1 MGPTENLTGP
11 RKRRAG
17 GRRKQS
23 GRRPRQRCCLLKGC
37 KQRFH
42 PRQAGQRYCSEDC
55 RKAARKWSR
64 WKAQQRYRK
73 TVAGKAKRNEQGRCY
88 RQRAKTREASD
99 PEAVKQAARVTTAAL
114 FFGAHLRPAWVL
126 RAIRATAAKS
136 VAAVLLRGMPA
147 GTGARPGPGAALE
160 AGARFNPEILIRRR
174 RSTYIHPG

>member
-11 RKRRAG
+11 RKRQAG

-37 KQRFH
+37 EQRFH

-64 WKAQQRYRK
+64 WKAQQRYRE
-73 TVAGKAKRNEQGRCY
+73 TVAGKAKRNEQSRCY

-99 PEAVKQAARVTTAAL
+99 PEAVKRGREGNHYRNI
-114 FFGAHLRPAWVL
+114 FFEHACD
-126 RAIRATAAKS
+126 
-136 VAAVLLRGMPA
+136 
-147 GTGARPGPGAALE
+147 RPGCYERFAPERRSPLQRFCSQACRRALE
-160 AGARFNPEILIRRR
+160 RVEERERRWKQARI
-174 RSTYIHPG
+174 